1 MTRSLSAV
9 LFGCLILVGC
19 TNNTTTARVD
29 IDSMPTPSREAGLSD
44 WNARTTGATQAI
56 RFGGSDANVVAY
68 AHGDSGAPN
77 VTWNPSGGIIG
88 DGCLRLVRPTGPSS
102 SANWRAPLNSEWTLR
117 GEGFGIGVPFW
128 VQYRFRLGP
137 GRLKS
142 NPGSAGFKI
151 SDISQYNVASPDSS
165 RSHTNGE
172 VVTQNQ
178 DWRGSPLVYRDI
190 GWTGTPPFVPIA
202 TFRLKEGIW
211 YTIMYRLEFPTW
223 SNTRGT
229 GNRFQV
235 WIARPGDTSW
245 TTLYDLSGASAIIG
259 TNDNDDLEGIPNGHN
274 GIWFTTF
281 ETNAT
286 AYNTATWQEYDQLI
300 VSLAQIPIP
309 RI

>member
-1 MTRSLSAV
+1 MLLVCSILA
-9 LFGCLILVGC
+9 GCADNGVQPGASG
-19 TNNTTTARVD
+19 NAG
-29 IDSMPTPSREAGLSD
+29 IDAIPAPSREAALSD
-44 WNARTTGATQAI
+44 WNVRAIGATQAI
-56 RFGGSDANVVAY
+56 RFGGSDTNVTAY
-68 AHGDSGAPN
+68 AHGDSGSPN
-77 VTWNPSGGIIG
+77 VTWNSTGGIIG
-88 DGCLRLVRPTGPSS
+88 DGCLRLVRPSGSSS
-102 SANWRAPLNSEWTLR
+102 SASWRAPLNSKWTVR

-151 SDISQYNVASPDSS
+151 SDISQYNVSSPDSS

-178 DWRGSPLVYRDI
+178 DWRGIPLVYRDI
-190 GWTGTPPFVPIA
+190 GWTSTPPFMPDA
-202 TFRLKEGIW
+202 TFRLKEGVW
-211 YTIMYRLEFPTW
+211 YTIMYRFEFPMW

-229 GNRFQV
+229 GNHFQA

-245 TTLYDLSGASAIIG
+245 TTLYDVSGASAIIG
-259 TNDNDDLEGIPNGHN
+259 TNDNDDVEGIPNGHN

-300 VSLAQIPIP
+300 VSLSQIPIP
-309 RI
+309 QS